1 VSILGAYAIARH
13 EFLGRRQVHYLFL
26 AVYLFLVENRQ
37 NWTVSLGLSQLAG
50 SIEVSKT
57 TQMAGSAIL
66 TLPIIVLSSP
76 PNASWSRASPAA
88 PRRADP
94 TVRRRTVR
102 PGWCR

>member
-26 AVYLFLVENRQ
+26 VENRQ
-37 NWTVSLGLSQLAG
+37 SWTVSLGLSQLAG

-57 TQMAGSAIL
+57 TQMAGSVIL